1 MSTRR
6 NMRTLVCAALVFG
19 ILLTGCGGEKEK
31 EKQNGSKKSQEQQV
45 ILEKERDMQEPEDGK
60 ERAEEPEGETQE
72 PKQRT
77 QTVVLDPGHSA
88 VVAAGTEPLGPGSS
102 TQKAADASGT
112 VGIRTGV
119 PEYELTLSVS
129 LKLREELQLRGY
141 NVLMTRESN
150 DVPVSCVQRADVA
163 NQAGA
168 DAYVRI
174 HANGAENQNA
184 VGAMTICITPQN
196 PYVSECYGES
206 RRLSDCVIGT
216 FCEAVGCEN
225 DGVWETDSMSGN
237 NWSQVPTTIVE
248 MGYMTNPEEDQK
260 MQMPEYQA
268 QMVRGIA
275 DGLDLFFGY

>member
-1 MSTRR
+1 M
-6 NMRTLVCAALVFG
+6 
-19 ILLTGCGGEKEK
+19 
-31 EKQNGSKKSQEQQV
+31 
-45 ILEKERDMQEPEDGK
+45 
-60 ERAEEPEGETQE
+60 
-72 PKQRT
+72 
-77 QTVVLDPGHSA
+77 
-88 VVAAGTEPLGPGSS
+88 VAAGTEPLGPGSLE
-102 TQKAADASGT
+102 QKAADASGT
-112 VGIRTGV
+112 AGVSTGV

-129 LKLREELQLRGY
+129 LKLREELKLRGY
-141 NVLMTRESN
+141 TVLMTRESN

-174 HANGAENQNA
+174 HANGAENQSA

-196 PYVSECYGES
+196 PYVPGLYGES
-206 RRLSDCVIGT
+206 RRLSDCVIGK
-216 FCEAVGCEN
+216 FCEAAGCEN
-225 DGVWETDSMSGN
+225 DGVWETDTMSGN

-268 QMVRGIA
+268 QMVKGIA

>member
-1 MSTRR
+1 MRKRR
-6 NMRTLVCAALVFG
+6 NMRTLVCTTLLFG
-19 ILLTGCGGEKEK
+19 ILLTGCGGEREK
-31 EKQNGSKKSQEQQV
+31 EQQDASKKSQEQQEMP
-45 ILEKERDMQEPEDGK
+45 EKEQDTEK
-60 ERAEEPEGETQE
+60 EKEISEEPEQETQE
-72 PKQRT
+72 LEQRP
-77 QTVVLDPGHSA
+77 QTVVIDPGHSK
-88 VVAAGTEPLGPGSS
+88 VVAEGTEPLGPGSLE
-102 TQKAADASGT
+102 QKAADASGT
-112 VGIRTGV
+112 AGVSTGV

-129 LKLREELQLRGY
+129 LKLREELKLRGY
-141 NVLMTRESN
+141 TVLMTRESN

-174 HANGAENQNA
+174 HANGAENQSA

-196 PYVSECYGES
+196 PYVPELYGES
-206 RRLSDCVIGT
+206 RRLSGCVIEK
-216 FCEAVGCEN
+216 FCEASGCEN
-225 DGVWETDSMSGN
+225 DGVWETDTMSGN

-260 MQMPEYQA
+260 MQTPEYQV